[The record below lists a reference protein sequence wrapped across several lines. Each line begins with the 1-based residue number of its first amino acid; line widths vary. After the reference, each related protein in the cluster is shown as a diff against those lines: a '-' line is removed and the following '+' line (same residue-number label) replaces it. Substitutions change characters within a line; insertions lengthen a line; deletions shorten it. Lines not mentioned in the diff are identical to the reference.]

1 MRSLERE
8 GLCKVSGAHARVGAL
23 GVTAAL
29 KMTLKLVSSSYLR
42 VIRPQKSQQKDI
54 NLFLI
59 GGNDVDQW
67 DPTEALRREAG
78 WDSESPQI
86 LDHTDM

>member
-1 MRSLERE
+1 MLTSDRP
-8 GLCKVSGAHARVGAL
+8 VA
-23 GVTAAL
+23 AAL

-67 DPTEALRREAG
+67 DPTETLRREAG
-78 WDSESPQI
+78 WDSETPRI

>member
-1 MRSLERE
+1 MLTSDR
-8 GLCKVSGAHARVGAL
+8 AM
-23 GVTAAL
+23 AAAP
-29 KMTLKLVSSSYLR
+29 KMTLKLVSSSCLR
-42 VIRPQKSQQKDI
+42 VILPQKAQQKDI

-67 DPTEALRREAG
+67 DPTETLRREAG
-78 WDSESPQI
+78 WDSESPRV